1 MKLQTFILLLSTTAV
16 AQANPPSFES
26 IVREIAS
33 NNPELAVEA
42 RKANLG
48 IAEISTENNLQ
59 DPEVEF
65 TSVWGQKG
73 VGNKWDLSVS
83 QSFEWPGVYGSRN
96 KEKEL
101 TTEAAAYLIKSKE
114 SEIHNRI
121 RQSLIDLINARQL
134 VELNAAA
141 LRNLDSLYKYYDK
154 ALDLGEISRL
164 DVNKIKLER
173 ISVSRQLADASVLL
187 TDATDRLRQ
196 LNGGKSCE
204 NLTKGL
210 TRFPSS
216 PLRPAESYLAEAQSV
231 NPDLKYNNKVNDI
244 FLQKEKTL
252 KLSRWPGLKI
262 GYTHEYEIGDHF
274 NGFTVGLTL
283 PFFSNRKKQA
293 VIEKQKSLLHAENN
307 KLMVD
312 QSTQI
317 LADHAKARRLMEEI
331 QLYRPLIESKEAE
344 ELLGKALDA
353 RHISVLTYIQEMNY
367 YLEARADYI
376 DLLYQYNLLLVQLER
391 YSAQ

>member
-42 RKANLG
+42 QKANLG